1 MKILLV
7 EDEVTVGNTILSYL
21 KQWEME
27 AVHAPS
33 SQRALEVLADGPVDL
48 MITDLA
54 MPDMDGID
62 LIKTIRGEKRHKKLP
77 VLMIS
82 GQANKDQILQASR
95 IGVNGFVAKPF
106 TGDQLKQKIYA
117 AFRGRRQQLIDRQ
130 VAQLLKGREDLH
142 GKPQGP
148 LLVLG
153 ESIKSAQDLKN
164 PANRLLVEY
173 LSGALDAIEDS
184 NDHDPELNLGY
195 ILENNT
201 TSIVAHLKKPGTR
214 KWVKLVLLSTR
225 CDGNPILVVRLFSIN
240 RRDDIPIG
248 MVYNH
253 PDEIP
258 PQLRKGFKK
267 LGVRLVNRAKFDS
280 TRFQALIDQYVLG
293 RAPKK
298 NKKTNG
304 KPPSPKE
311 IHGRILDDIESMTTL
326 PTLPQVYEKILSL
339 SRDAGS
345 DLKQW
350 IDVIKVDPMT
360 CAAIFRHINSLN
372 YGFEGEITDIDR
384 AIILLG
390 KRTVLGLVASE
401 AVRQT
406 FQDVEDQGFAL
417 EEFWLH
423 NMAVGFA
430 AQILSTPLDPEQAQP
445 AQQQFLQA
453 LHLEQETVKTLER
466 INLPRRL
473 KLDYARENAFVGGVM
488 HDIGK
493 AVMVNAYPGLFP
505 LLLAEMEQADWH
517 MPMLEAER
525 KIAGG
530 LTHTTAGEILAQ
542 KWGLGDELCNVVLHH
557 HQPEIDNSFA
567 FLIALAD
574 LVGQSLYPFPRKGG
588 RPLQEA
594 LENGDLK
601 SVRSFLPEGFFEQ
614 PLLSPKEFVALAKAI
629 SPKVKHLTEEMR
641 QMVQ

>member
-7 EDEVTVGNTILSYL
+7 EDEIAVGNTILSYL

-33 SQRALEVLADGPVDL
+33 SAKALEVLAAEAVDL

-54 MPDMDGID
+54 MSDD
-62 LIKTIRGEKRHKKLP
+62 LIKTIRREKRHKRLP

-82 GQANKDQILQASR
+82 GRADKEHILQASR

-106 TGDQLKQKIYA
+106 TGDQLKQQIYT

-130 VAQLLKGREDLH
+130 VAQLVKSRENMH
-142 GKPQGP
+142 GNPEGP

-153 ESIKSAQDLKN
+153 ESIQSAQELKD

-173 LSGALDAIEDS
+173 LGGALEAIEES
-184 NDHDPELNLGY
+184 NERNPDLKLGY

-225 CDGNPILVVRLFSIN
+225 CAGNPILVVRLFSIN
-240 RRDDIPIG
+240 RRDEIPIG
-248 MVYNH
+248 IVYNH

-258 PQLRKGFKK
+258 AQLRKGFKK

-293 RAPKK
+293 RTPKK
-298 NKKTNG
+298 KKRADE
-304 KPPSPKE
+304 KAPSPKL
-311 IHGRILDDIESMTTL
+311 IHARILDDIESMTTL

-339 SRDAGS
+339 SREAKS

-360 CAAIFRHINSLN
+360 CAAIFHHINSLN
-372 YGFEGEITDIDR
+372 YGFEGQITDIDR

-390 KRTVLGLVASE
+390 KRTVLGLVACE

-406 FQDVEDQGFAL
+406 FQDVEDQGFVL

-430 AQILSTPLDPEQAQP
+430 AQILSTPLDPEQARP
-445 AQQQFLQA
+445 EQQQFLQA
-453 LHLEQETVKTLER
+453 LNLNQEAVKTLEQ

-473 KLDYARENAFVGGVM
+473 KLDYERENAFVGGIM
-488 HDIGK
+488 HDLGK
-493 AVMVNAYPGLFP
+493 VVMVHAYPGLFP
-505 LLLAEMEQADWH
+505 LLLAEMEQAEWR

-530 LTHTTAGEILAQ
+530 LTHTTAGEILAR
-542 KWGLGDELCNVVLHH
+542 KWNLGDELCNAVLHH

-567 FLIALAD
+567 FLIGLAD
-574 LVGQSLYPFPRKGG
+574 VIGQSLYSFPRKAGN
-588 RPLQEA
+588 PLRQA
-594 LENGDLK
+594 LDDDDLK
-601 SVRSFLPEGFFEQ
+601 SVRSFLFEGFFEQ
-614 PLLSPKEFVALAKAI
+614 PVLTPQEFTDLAKAI

-641 QMVQ
+641 QMV